1 MDHRWR
7 IRRANETKP
16 NAARVGLGIGLGVV
30 SLGAAYLY
38 AVRGNAIIFDLAS
51 GMAGM
56 FCF

>member
-1 MDHRWR
+1 MATPLSKHS
-7 IRRANETKP
+7 ATGNKP
-16 NAARVGLGIGLGVV
+16 NAVRIGLIIGLSLV

-51 GMAGM
+51 GMVGM